1 MSKLRTASS
10 HFPDSVP
17 RVCCLVGP
25 QTCTSLSFCWADSWP
40 ISLFVLLSLPPR
52 ELRRWQCHLGQAL
65 TFEQA
70 HGIWLMFRSSVKQ
83 EWEPQSL
90 KKI

>member
-25 QTCTSLSFCWADSWP
+25 QTCTSLSCWADSWQ
-40 ISLFVLLSLPPR
+40 ISLFFLLSLPPR
-52 ELRRWQCHLGQAL
+52 ELGRWQCHLGQAL

-70 HGIWLMFRSSVKQ
+70 YGILPMFQSSVKQ